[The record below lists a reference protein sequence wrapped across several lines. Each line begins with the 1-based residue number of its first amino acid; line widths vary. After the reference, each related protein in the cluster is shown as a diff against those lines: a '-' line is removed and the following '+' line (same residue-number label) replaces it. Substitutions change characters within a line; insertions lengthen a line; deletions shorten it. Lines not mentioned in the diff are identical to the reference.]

1 MLHRLYAWTMR
12 LAEHRHA
19 PYWLFVVAVAEASVF
34 PIPVEGILLPMM
46 FAQPRKG
53 WWYSTIATAGTIVGG
68 AIGFAI
74 GYLLYDSVGKAIL
87 EFYGHTD
94 AYKNFAELY
103 REWGGWIVFAGGF
116 TPIPYKV
123 VSIASGVV
131 HMDFFIFILASLI
144 SRGLRFYIQ
153 AAILWWF
160 GDAARTFVEKN
171 LVYVTLAA
179 FVLLIA
185 GFAII
190 EWLWH

>member
-19 PYWLFVVAVAEASVF
+19 PIWLFVVAVAEASVF
-34 PIPVEGILLPMM
+34 PVPVEGILLPMI

-53 WWYSTIATAGTIVGG
+53 WWFSTIATAGTLVGG

-74 GYLLYDSVGKAIL
+74 GYLLYDSVGQAIL
-87 EFYGHTD
+87 SFYGHTD
-94 AYKNFAELY
+94 AFKEFSELY

-131 HMDFFIFILASLI
+131 HMDFLVFMVASLI

-160 GDAARTFVEKN
+160 GEAAREFVEKN

-179 FVLLIA
+179 FVLLVG
-185 GFAII
+185 GFVMV